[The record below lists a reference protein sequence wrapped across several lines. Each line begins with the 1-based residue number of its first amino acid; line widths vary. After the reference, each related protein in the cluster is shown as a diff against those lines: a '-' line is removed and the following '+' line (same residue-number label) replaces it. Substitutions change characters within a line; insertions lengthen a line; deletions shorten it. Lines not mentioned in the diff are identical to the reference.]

1 MKNTIII
8 GNTSDNPFAIDV
20 AHFCGQVVD
29 VSDVIALKD
38 FQNTEFCPRF
48 INDEAAFE
56 DIGYY
61 LKGKT
66 VVIVSTQSLTY
77 SRNSLSMRNLVIAR
91 AAKDNGAEQ
100 VILMEPDLFY
110 SCQDRGPRHE
120 HSFFDEERSAE
131 IRKKFDGQPFTALLY
146 AQLLS
151 LAGVDQAFT
160 IHNHSFSTQNLFQ
173 KELNGYF
180 HNYVPCDIFSHYLA
194 SSGIV
199 DPGKTILCAPDK
211 GAVPFVQMIKDEMS
225 HLNPPILKMD
235 KVRSGER
242 AIEMEPSEDS
252 DIGMEDIEG
261 KDVIVFDDMVRTG
274 TTIVKCCRILKQYK
288 PRRIIFCVTHFHS
301 SAESREKLADSSIDE
316 IVTTNTIPAILNRDQ
331 QGRLRKKITVLKLE
345 NWIADKLNKIV
356 TGKEIASSPGEL
368 YSVDISSK
376 NPRWKQHI
384 SSAFGNK

>member
-1 MKNTIII
+1 MNTIII

-20 AHFCGQVVD
+20 AHFCGQIVD
-29 VSDVIALKD
+29 ISDLIALKD

-48 INDEAAFE
+48 INDENALE
-56 DIGYY
+56 EIGYY

-66 VVIVSTQSLTY
+66 VVIVSTQSLTF
-77 SRNSLSMRNLVIAR
+77 SRNSLSMRNLIIAR

-100 VILMEPDLFY
+100 VILMEPDLYY

-120 HSFFDEERSAE
+120 HSFFEEERSSE
-131 IRKKFDGQPFTALLY
+131 MRKKFDGQPFTALLY

-151 LAGVDQAFT
+151 LAGVDQTFT
-160 IHNHSFSTQNLFQ
+160 IHNHSFSTQKLFD
-173 KELNGYF
+173 KEFNGAF

-211 GAVPFVQMIKDEMS
+211 GAVSFVEMIKGEMS
-225 HLNPPILKMD
+225 HINPPMLKMD

-242 AIEMEPSEDS
+242 AIEMEPSECS
-252 DIGMEDIEG
+252 DIGMEDVEG

-274 TTIVKCCRILKQYK
+274 TTIVKCCRIIKQYK

-301 SAESREKLADSSIDE
+301 SAESREKLADASIDE

-345 NWIADKLNKIV
+345 HWIADKLNSLAGNQ
-356 TGKEIASSPGEL
+356 TLTSSPGEL

-376 NPRWKQHI
+376 NPRWRQHI
-384 SSAFGNK
+384 SSTFGKK